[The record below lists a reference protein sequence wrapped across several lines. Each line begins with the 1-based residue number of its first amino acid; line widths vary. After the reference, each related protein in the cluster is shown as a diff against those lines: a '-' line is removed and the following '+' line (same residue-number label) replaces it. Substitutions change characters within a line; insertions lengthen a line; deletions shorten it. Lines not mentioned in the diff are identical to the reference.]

1 MKSRSVSLE
10 DECRKLRSDLYMAR
24 TTILQLMPEAVQ
36 EAVKGYISC
45 KSHDDVWQW
54 KRGAIENIL
63 LLAQSKPAKEMDE
76 YASSTDR
83 AYCPLCGGSA
93 QTIYGGKGFAFP
105 DGLRRH
111 LEGSYNSHQCSV
123 FEAIQGL
130 GREHAKV

>member
-1 MKSRSVSLE
+1 
-10 DECRKLRSDLYMAR
+10 MAR
-24 TTILQLMPEAVQ
+24 TTILELMPEAVQ
-36 EAVKGYISC
+36 EAVKGYVSC
-45 KSHDDVWQW
+45 KAHDDVRQW
-54 KRGAIENIL
+54 ERGAIEKIL

-76 YASSTDR
+76 YASFTDR

-111 LEGSYNSHQCSV
+111 LEGSYNSHRCSV

-130 GREHAKV
+130 CREHAKL

>member
-1 MKSRSVSLE
+1 YGEIMKSRSVSLE
-10 DECRKLRSDLYMAR
+10 VECRKLRSELYMAR
-24 TTILQLMPEAVQ
+24 TTILELMPEAVQ
-36 EAVKGYISC
+36 EAVKGYVSC
-45 KSHDDVWQW
+45 KTHDDVWQW

-105 DGLRRH
+105 DGL
-111 LEGSYNSHQCSV
+111 
-123 FEAIQGL
+123 
-130 GREHAKV
+130 